1 MATAAKSLDGLRI
14 LVVEDNFLA
23 AEVVRDALE
32 HSGCTVVGPV
42 GRVADGLHLAERE
55 KLDGAVLDINLNG
68 DRCFPIAEI
77 LKGRGVP
84 FVFLTG
90 YDSSTVIPAELR
102 ATPRLGKPV
111 LEQQL
116 IEALGD
122 LIER

>member
-1 MATAAKSLDGLRI
+1 
-14 LVVEDNFLA
+14 VVEDNFLA

-32 HSGCTVVGPV
+32 HNGCTVIGPV
-42 GRVADGLHLAERE
+42 GRVADGLHLVEQE

-68 DRCFPIAEI
+68 DRCFPIAQA

-90 YDSSTVIPAELR
+90 YDSSSVIPADLQ
-102 ATPRLGKPV
+102 ATRRLGKPV
-111 LEQQL
+111 LEHQL

-122 LIER
+122 LIAH

>member
-14 LVVEDNFLA
+14 LVVEHNFLA
-23 AEVVRDALE
+23 AEMVRDALQ

-42 GRVADGLHLAERE
+42 GRVADGLHLAEQE

-68 DRCFPIAEI
+68 DRCFPIAQTLRE
-77 LKGRGVP
+77 RGVP

-116 IEALGD
+116 IEVLGG